1 MSDVFYSQINSAL
14 KKELTARSMA
24 GKLNRTT
31 KGLDFMLGKIANVV
45 LNAYDNI
52 EDDNPVASIG
62 GNSVTSNKYGGSYL
76 ASGKDGYLINESTRT
91 GPVITGV
98 SINIADQSQFA
109 INTATV
115 NIVLPDP
122 SLLDDL
128 EDTFLKPGRT
138 IEIQIQHPDSAILS
152 GNTLLSQDEM
162 LYTTRILKQQYGDN
176 PEDLNQFF
184 EMNKMIF
191 NGLVD
196 GFKTDYQT
204 DATLT
209 MTISLRAVS
218 SIYTDVSLF
227 VSNPDIPNASIDQ
240 KVTDLFSEKIKSTVN
255 GVVEKNK
262 KKYPNG
268 FIQEYQVLD
277 KTPVKS
283 DRTILYGPLYTARDK
298 TKYSYRTFI
307 SVGLLIDFL
316 EKFLYEPVT
325 KSNLLED
332 SKKPVVPNMRIICND
347 NISKT
352 NYYDELVSADPQR
365 IFLYQGNEAEY
376 KTNSYIRQAG
386 TSTPIIGPEIPTTNL
401 VVADSVNDQMTDQF
415 MLDEDYIIS
424 YYDGIENI
432 DNVPGF
438 YQSSNSTDET
448 TKYGCL
454 SRILIELETI
464 SEIESTLKSDTK
476 KPFTIKNFIVA
487 LSEEIKVQTGYAVFP
502 GLIYHPELPSTLMYH
517 DIEYL
522 GFDRNVAEYEI
533 PVFSSADKGT
543 IVREMKLGY
552 DLPDQFKYALF
563 NFNAANIS
571 PNKASSYNSYLI
583 SGGEERVG
591 EQAEWKKKHNDAK
604 IVLAEAKSN
613 LTYDYR
619 DNERIKK
626 LQDALQTYVNYPTP
640 SLKESL
646 NQQKPRWLYT
656 LEFTIDGINGFRF
669 GDVLQFRGIP
679 QRFRDDFV
687 FNVEKVTHNVDSAGE
702 WTTTLTRR
710 SRTKRRSII

>member
-298 TKYSYRTFI
+298 TKYSYKTFI

-401 VVADSVNDQMTDQF
+401 VVADSVNDPSMF
-415 MLDEDYIIS
+415 VVVIS
-424 YYDGIENI
+424 
-432 DNVPGF
+432 
-438 YQSSNSTDET
+438 SS
-448 TKYGCL
+448 CV
-454 SRILIELETI
+454 I
-464 SEIESTLKSDTK
+464 
-476 KPFTIKNFIVA
+476 
-487 LSEEIKVQTGYAVFP
+487 
-502 GLIYHPELPSTLMYH
+502 
-517 DIEYL
+517 
-522 GFDRNVAEYEI
+522 
-533 PVFSSADKGT
+533 
-543 IVREMKLGY
+543 
-552 DLPDQFKYALF
+552 
-563 NFNAANIS
+563 
-571 PNKASSYNSYLI
+571 
-583 SGGEERVG
+583 
-591 EQAEWKKKHNDAK
+591 
-604 IVLAEAKSN
+604 
-613 LTYDYR
+613 
-619 DNERIKK
+619 
-626 LQDALQTYVNYPTP
+626 
-640 SLKESL
+640 
-646 NQQKPRWLYT
+646 
-656 LEFTIDGINGFRF
+656 
-669 GDVLQFRGIP
+669 
-679 QRFRDDFV
+679 
-687 FNVEKVTHNVDSAGE
+687 
-702 WTTTLTRR
+702 
-710 SRTKRRSII
+710 

>member
-14 KKELTARSMA
+14 RKELTARSMA

-52 EDDNPVASIG
+52 EDDDPVASIG

-162 LYTTRILKQQYGDN
+162 LYTTRILKEQYGDN

-196 GFKTDYQT
+196 GFKTDFQS

-240 KVTDLFSEKIKSTVN
+240 KVTDLFSEKIKTTIN

-298 TKYSYRTFI
+298 TKYSYKTFI

-325 KSNLLED
+325 KSNLED

-376 KTNSYIRQAG
+376 KTNSYGRRTRTIATGEGISQTEDG
-386 TSTPIIGPEIPTTNL
+386 TILANNIDDIGNVEY
-401 VVADSVNDQMTDQF
+401 S
-415 MLDEDYIIS
+415 EEEYIIN

-464 SEIESTLKSDTK
+464 SEIEATLKADTK
-476 KPFTIKNFIVA
+476 KPFTIKNFIIA
-487 LSEEIKVQTGYAVFP
+487 LSEEIKVQTGYGVFP
-502 GLIYHPELPSTLMYH
+502 GLIFHPELPSTLMYH
-517 DIEYL
+517 DAEYL

-583 SGGEERVG
+583 SGGEER
-591 EQAEWKKKHNDAK
+591 ESEEEEWKKKHDDAK

-619 DNERIKK
+619 DSERIKK
-626 LQDALQTYVNYPTP
+626 LQDALQTYTNYPTP

-702 WTTTLTRR
+702 WTTTITCR
-710 SRTKRRSII
+710 SRPISRSII

>member
-14 KKELTARSMA
+14 RKELTARSMA

-52 EDDNPVASIG
+52 EDDEPVASIG

-115 NIVLPDP
+115 NLVLPDP

-138 IEIQIQHPDSAILS
+138 LEIQVQHPESAILS

-196 GFKTDYQT
+196 GFKTDFQP

-209 MTISLRAVS
+209 ITISLRAVS

-227 VSNPDIPNASIDQ
+227 VSNPDIPNASIDK
-240 KVTDLFSEKIKSTVN
+240 KVTDLFSEKIKSTIN
-255 GVVEKNK
+255 GVVEQNK

-298 TKYSYRTFI
+298 TKYSYKTFI
-307 SVGLLIDFL
+307 SIGLLIDFL

-325 KSNLLED
+325 KSNLED

-401 VVADSVNDQMTDQF
+401 VVAETINDQMTEQF
-415 MLDEDYIIS
+415 MLEDDYTIS

-438 YQSSNSTDET
+438 YQSSNSDDET

-464 SEIESTLKSDTK
+464 SEIESTLKADTK
-476 KPFTIKNFIVA
+476 KPFTIKNFIIAV
-487 LSEEIKVQTGYAVFP
+487 SDEIKVQTGYGIFP
-502 GLIYHPELPSTLMYH
+502 GLIFHPELPSTLMYH
-517 DIEYL
+517 DAEYL

-533 PVFSSADKGT
+533 PVFASVDKGT
-543 IVREMKLGY
+543 IVRDMKLGY
-552 DLPDQFKYALF
+552 DLPDEFKYALF

-583 SGGEERVG
+583 SGGEERLDEEV
-591 EQAEWKKKHNDAK
+591 EWKKKHDDAK

-619 DNERIKK
+619 DSERIKK
-626 LQDALQTYVNYPTP
+626 LQAALQTYVNYPTP

-687 FNVEKVTHNVDSAGE
+687 FNVEKVKHNVDATGE
-702 WTTTLTRR
+702 WTTTLSCR
-710 SRTKRRSII
+710 SRTISRSII

>member
-14 KKELTARSMA
+14 RKELTARSMA

-52 EDDNPVASIG
+52 EDDDPVASIG

-98 SINIADQSQFA
+98 SINIADQSQYA

-138 IEIQIQHPDSAILS
+138 LEIQVQHPESAILS

-196 GFKTDYQT
+196 GFKTDFQP

-209 MTISLRAVS
+209 ITISLRAVS

-240 KVTDLFSEKIKSTVN
+240 KVTDLFSEKIKSTIN

-298 TKYSYRTFI
+298 TKYSYKTFI

-325 KSNLLED
+325 KSNLED

-386 TSTPIIGPEIPTTNL
+386 TSTPITGPEIPTTNL
-401 VVADSVNDQMTDQF
+401 VVSETINDQMTEQF
-415 MLDEDYIIS
+415 MLEDDYTIS

-438 YQSSNSTDET
+438 YQSSNSADET

-464 SEIESTLKSDTK
+464 SEIESTLKADTK
-476 KPFTIKNFIVA
+476 KPFTIKNFIIA
-487 LSEEIKVQTGYAVFP
+487 ISDEIKVQTGTGVFP
-502 GLIYHPELPSTLMYH
+502 GLIFHPELPSTLKYH
-517 DIEYL
+517 DAEYL

-533 PVFSSADKGT
+533 PVFASVDKGT

-552 DLPDQFKYALF
+552 DLPDEFKYALF

-583 SGGEERVG
+583 SGGEERSDQEV
-591 EQAEWKKKHNDAK
+591 EWKKKHDDAK

-619 DNERIKK
+619 DSERIKK
-626 LQDALQTYVNYPTP
+626 LQAALQTYVNYPTP

-687 FNVEKVTHNVDSAGE
+687 FNVEKVTHNVDATGE
-702 WTTTLTRR
+702 WTTTLSCR
-710 SRTKRRSII
+710 SRTISRSII

>member
-401 VVADSVNDQMTDQF
+401 VVAASVNDQMTDQF

-702 WTTTLTRR
+702 WTTTLTCR
-710 SRTKRRSII
+710 SRTISRSII

>member
-268 FIQEYQVLD
+268 FRQQYQVLD

-702 WTTTLTRR
+702 WTTTLTCR
-710 SRTKRRSII
+710 SRTISRSII

>member
-14 KKELTARSMA
+14 RKELTARSMA

-52 EDDNPVASIG
+52 EDDDPVASIG

-98 SINIADQSQFA
+98 SINIADQSQYA

-138 IEIQIQHPDSAILS
+138 LEIQVQHPESAILS

-196 GFKTDYQT
+196 GFKTDFQP

-209 MTISLRAVS
+209 ITISLRAVS

-240 KVTDLFSEKIKSTVN
+240 KVTDLFSEKIKSTIN

-298 TKYSYRTFI
+298 TKYSYKTFI

-325 KSNLLED
+325 KSNLED

-386 TSTPIIGPEIPTTNL
+386 TSTPITGPEIPTTNL
-401 VVADSVNDQMTDQF
+401 VVSETINDQMTEQF
-415 MLDEDYIIS
+415 MLEDDYTIS

-438 YQSSNSTDET
+438 YQSSNSADET

-464 SEIESTLKSDTK
+464 SEIESTLKADTK
-476 KPFTIKNFIVA
+476 KPFTIKNFIIA
-487 LSEEIKVQTGYAVFP
+487 ISDEIKVQTGTGVFP
-502 GLIYHPELPSTLMYH
+502 GLIFHPELPSTLMYH
-517 DIEYL
+517 DAEYL

-533 PVFSSADKGT
+533 PVFASVDKGT

-552 DLPDQFKYALF
+552 DLPDEFKYALF

-583 SGGEERVG
+583 SGGEERSDQEV
-591 EQAEWKKKHNDAK
+591 EWKKKHDDAK

-619 DNERIKK
+619 DSERIKK
-626 LQDALQTYVNYPTP
+626 LQAALQTYVNYPTP

-687 FNVEKVTHNVDSAGE
+687 FNVEKVTHNVDATGE
-702 WTTTLTRR
+702 WTTTLSCR
-710 SRTKRRSII
+710 SRTISRSII